1 MRRAK
6 IGIFRKRCE
15 GVELEKRLADL
26 EAKLEANEEYL
37 AKLGTAVAEFTKWTK
52 ASIDLIY
59 LLIEEGKNND
69 N

>member
-1 MRRAK
+1 M
-6 IGIFRKRCE
+6 
-15 GVELEKRLADL
+15 ELEKRLADL

>member
-15 GVELEKRLADL
+15 GVELEKRLAD
-26 EAKLEANEEYL
+26 LEANEEYL